1 LAGFDLQETAR
12 PLLHSTAVNQVEEVQ
27 KAKARW
33 CPPRCPAKADDG
45 HMIAGASQET
55 WLVGVAK
62 LLLDPAASLVGSLTD
77 NEANEQLFDAAQRI
91 PALL

>member
-1 LAGFDLQETAR
+1 
-12 PLLHSTAVNQVEEVQ
+12 
-27 KAKARW
+27 
-33 CPPRCPAKADDG
+33 
-45 HMIAGASQET
+45 MIAGASQET